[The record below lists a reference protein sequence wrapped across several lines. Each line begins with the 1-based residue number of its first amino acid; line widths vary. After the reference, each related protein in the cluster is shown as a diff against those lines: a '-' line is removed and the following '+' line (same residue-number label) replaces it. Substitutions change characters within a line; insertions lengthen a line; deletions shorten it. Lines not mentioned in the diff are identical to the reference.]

1 MLARPFQFV
10 TLFRPPVPPAS
21 ARIASMATASTT
33 SAAYPVRTHPCGAL
47 RAADQTKTVTLAGW
61 VNAYRDHGGVV
72 FIDLRDRTGI
82 TQVVFH
88 PDHAA
93 AHDVGRALRNEDV
106 VTITGRVDPRSPGK
120 ANANMPTGEIEVYVE
135 SGTLINK
142 SDPTPF
148 TPSQREPV
156 SEDTRL
162 KYRYLDLRRK
172 EMTDALV
179 TRHRI
184 TKIMRDYCDEHG
196 FLEIETPILYKSTP
210 EGARE
215 FLVPSRLNLG
225 SFYALPQSPQLFKQ
239 VLMVG
244 GLERY
249 MQIARCFR
257 DEDLRADRQPE
268 FTQLD
273 LEMSFV
279 DREEVIALITGLL
292 RRLWKEILQIELPET
307 FLRMKYQECMDR
319 FGIDRPDMRY
329 GLELK
334 DVSDWAKTTEAGVF
348 KGAVEAG
355 GHVKLITVPNG
366 AAFTRKQLDTLTEE
380 AKKFGAKGLAYLK
393 LGGEAGAGQMA
404 GPLAKFIGAEQQA
417 SLRTLAEAKDGD
429 LILFVADKLDM
440 CYRVLGEL
448 RQSIARSQNL
458 IPEGVHKFLW
468 VVDFPSFDYDAA
480 TQRHIAKHHPFTAP
494 LDEDLPLLDTDPT
507 KVHAKAYDIVLNGIE
522 IGGGSIRIHQREL
535 QSKVFGLLGISPEE
549 AQKKFAFLLD
559 ALRFGAPPHGGIA
572 LGLDR
577 LVMLML
583 NRTSIRDV
591 IAFPKTQSGSDM
603 MTEAP
608 NLVTAA
614 QLKELGIA
622 VVTPPA
628 SK

>member
-1 MLARPFQFV
+1 MLK
-10 TLFRPPVPPAS
+10 
-21 ARIASMATASTT
+21 
-33 SAAYPVRTHPCGAL
+33 RTHSCGAL
-47 RAADQTKTVTLAGW
+47 RKADIAKTVTLAGW
-61 VNAYRDHGGVV
+61 VNAYRDHGGVA
-72 FIDLRDRTGI
+72 FIDLRDREGL

-88 PDHAA
+88 PDYKD
-93 AHDVGRALRNEDV
+93 AHDIGRALRNEDV
-106 VTITGRVDPRSPGK
+106 VAITGAVRSREEGRTNPK
-120 ANANMPTGEIEVYVE
+120 LATGEIEIVVT
-135 SGTLINK
+135 SAQLINK
-142 SDPTPF
+142 SDPPPF

-156 SEDTRL
+156 AEDTRL
-162 KYRYLDLRRK
+162 KYRYLDIRRK

-215 FLVPSRLNLG
+215 FLVPSRLHPT

-279 DREEVIALITGLL
+279 DREDVIELITGLIV
-292 RRLWKEILQIELPET
+292 RLWKEILNVDLPPIP
-307 FLRMKYQECMDR
+307 RMKYQEAMDR
-319 FGIDRPDMRY
+319 FGIDRPDTRY

-334 DVSDWAKTTEAGVF
+334 DISSFAATTEAAVF

-355 GHVKLITVPNG
+355 GHVKTIRIPGGGTSL
-366 AAFTRKQLDTLTEE
+366 TRKQIDALTEE
-380 AKKFGAKGLAYLK
+380 AKKFGAKGLAWLK
-393 LGGEAGAGQMA
+393 LGGDAGAGKMS
-404 GPLAKFIGAEQQA
+404 GPLAKFISDEKQQELR
-417 SLRTLAEAKDGD
+417 SLADAKDGD
-429 LILFVADKLDM
+429 LLIFCADKLDT

-448 RQSIARSQNL
+448 RQQLARTLNL
-458 IPEGVHKFLW
+458 IPEGQWNFLW
-468 VVDFPSFDYDAA
+468 VIDFPSFDYDAA

-494 LDEDLPLLDTDPT
+494 LDADLPLLDTDPT
-507 KVHAKAYDIVLNGIE
+507 RVHAKAYDIVLNGIE
-522 IGGGSIRIHQREL
+522 IGGGSIRIHQKDV
-535 QSKVFGLLGISPEE
+535 QSKIFGLLGISPED

-583 NRTSIRDV
+583 NRQSIRDV
-591 IAFPKTQSGSDM
+591 IAFPKTQSGADL

-608 NLVTAA
+608 SAVEPK
-614 QLKELGIA
+614 QLLDLSIA
-622 VVTPPA
+622 TVAPRKPHPTP
-628 SK
+628 

>member
-1 MLARPFQFV
+1 
-10 TLFRPPVPPAS
+10 
-21 ARIASMATASTT
+21 MAFKRSH
-33 SAAYPVRTHPCGAL
+33 SCGVLRKSDVGSEVR
-47 RAADQTKTVTLAGW
+47 LAGW

-72 FIDLRDRTGI
+72 FIDLRDRAGI

-88 PDHAA
+88 PDVAG
-93 AHDVGRALRNEDV
+93 AHEIGRQLRNEDV
-106 VTITGRVDPRSPGK
+106 VSIIGK
-120 ANANMPTGEIEVYVE
+120 VRAREDGKTNPKMVTGEIEIEV
-135 SGTLINK
+135 SAANLINK
-142 SDPTPF
+142 ADPVPF
-148 TPSQREPV
+148 TPSQRDTI

-162 KYRYLDLRRK
+162 KYRYLDFRRK
-172 EMTDALV
+172 EMTEALM
-179 TRHRI
+179 TRHKI
-184 TKIMRDYCDEHG
+184 VKIMRDYCDEHG

-215 FLVPSRLNLG
+215 FLVPSRLHPG

-273 LEMSFV
+273 LEMSFI
-279 DREEVIALITGLL
+279 DREEVIELITGLIV
-292 RRLWKEILQIELPET
+292 RLWKEVLGIELPKT
-307 FLRMKYQECMDR
+307 LPVMKYQEAMDR

-334 DVSDWAKTTEAGVF
+334 DVSGWAKSTDATVF
-348 KGAVEAG
+348 KGAVESG
-355 GHVKLITVPNG
+355 GTVKLITVPG
-366 AAFTRKQLDTLTEE
+366 GGVALTRKVLDALTEE

-393 LGGEAGAGQMA
+393 LGGEAGAGKMS
-404 GPLAKFIGAEQQA
+404 GPVSKFISEEKQAE
-417 SLRTLAEAKDGD
+417 LRTLADAKDGD
-429 LILFVADKLDM
+429 VILFTADKEAT
-440 CYRVLGEL
+440 CWRVLGEL
-448 RQSIARSQNL
+448 RQQIARQLNL

-468 VVDFPSFDYDAA
+468 VIDFPSFDYDDAA
-480 TQRHIAKHHPFTAP
+480 KRHIAKHHPFTAP
-494 LDEDLPLLDTDPT
+494 LEEDVPLLDTDPT
-507 KVHAKAYDIVLNGIE
+507 KVRAQAYDIVLNGIE
-522 IGGGSIRIHQREL
+522 LGGGSIRIHRKDL
-535 QSKVFGLLGISPEE
+535 QSKVFGLLGISPED

-583 NRTSIRDV
+583 NRQSIRDV
-591 IAFPKTQSGSDM
+591 IAFPKTQSGADL

-608 NLVTAA
+608 GQVEVKQLV
-614 QLKELGIA
+614 ELSIA
-622 VVTPPA
+622 TIAPV
-628 SK
+628 KK